1 MLQKRENFVAVF
13 FFGLICPGAVA
24 LGLLGLTVLA
34 KSTLVSL
41 LAGSGQ
47 TAGTLG
53 AVPALLLGIPFSVL
67 LGMIA
72 SAATFTPTLLFD
84 RFAGVKHWLKQ
95 RVGQIVDLTRG
106 GPPNFP
112 RLSESQVRSGALV
125 FIIILFILHILRIM
139 NFSSSPLI
147 VTVGGDVALSGWF
160 FISFLLTGLF
170 LAQLLSVSIS
180 GWIQPDESNRDERD
194 NAGDTP
200 TEGARLTDDPQP
212 RTTTRWY
219 WKLVRPFRSQ
229 EGLLWVEVVRE
240 RGDGDGGAA
249 QPVEKAMSK
258 YRSENG
264 IDEFENINSRELF
277 ETVTH
282 VDDEYRGGAEW
293 LDDGF
298 VELSRSSGGLLL
310 FFGLLWVA
318 MGVSRIEDHPLAFL
332 KTIPGVG
339 NDIGGENLNTAILAI
354 TPEITVVFGVVL
366 LGMSAVLFAVVP
378 RIKMNALEAA
388 CREYHHQ
395 ASEPENGE
403 VDGSQD
409 SDDSESKN
417 GEVDGLQDS
426 NDSE

>member
-95 RVGQIVDLTRG
+95 TVRQIVYFTRG
-106 GPPNFP
+106 GLSNLP
-112 RLSESQVRSGALV
+112 RPSESRVRNGALV
-125 FIIILFILHILRIM
+125 SVILLFILHIFRLI

-147 VTVGGDVALSGWF
+147 VSVGSDVALSGWF
-160 FISFLLTGLF
+160 FISFLLTGVF
-170 LAQLLSVSIS
+170 LAKFLSVSIS
-180 GWIQPDESNRDERD
+180 GWIQPDESDRDERD
-194 NAGDTP
+194 NAGDAP
-200 TEGARLTDDPQP
+200 TEGARLTDNPQP

-219 WKLVRPFRSQ
+219 WRLVRPFRSQ
-229 EGLLWVEVVRE
+229 EGLLCVEVVRD
-240 RGDGDGGAA
+240 RGDGDAA
-249 QPVEKAMSK
+249 QPVEKAISK
-258 YRSENG
+258 YKSKNG
-264 IDEFENINSRELF
+264 KDESDTIKPRELF

-310 FFGLLWVA
+310 FFGLLWIA

-354 TPEITVVFGVVL
+354 NPEITVVFGVVL

-388 CREYHHQ
+388 CREYC
-395 ASEPENGE
+395 ERELPERKD
-403 VDGSQD
+403 DGPT
-409 SDDSESKN
+409 DSETQHTQTDN
-417 GEVDGLQDS
+417 
-426 NDSE
+426 

>member
-95 RVGQIVDLTRG
+95 RVGQIVDLIRG
-106 GPPNFP
+106 GPPNFT
-112 RLSESQVRSGALV
+112 RLSESQVRNGALI
-125 FIIILFILHILRIM
+125 FITLLFILHILRIM

-160 FISFLLTGLF
+160 FISFPLTGLI
-170 LAQLLSVSIS
+170 LAQFLPVSIS

-240 RGDGDGGAA
+240 RGDGDGDAA
-249 QPVEKAMSK
+249 QPVKTAI
-258 YRSENG
+258 SEYKSNESE
-264 IDEFENINSRELF
+264 IIKSRELF
-277 ETVTH
+277 ETITH

-298 VELSRSSGGLLL
+298 VELSRSSAGLLL

-339 NDIGGENLNTAILAI
+339 SDIGGENLNTAILAI
-354 TPEITVVFGVVL
+354 NPEITVVFGVVL

-388 CREYHHQ
+388 CREYC
-395 ASEPENGE
+395 ERDLPERE
-403 VDGSQD
+403 DDGPT
-409 SDDSESKN
+409 DSETRHTQTDN
-417 GEVDGLQDS
+417 
-426 NDSE
+426 

>member
-1 MLQKRENFVAVF
+1 MLQKREKFAAVF

-47 TAGTLG
+47 TAGALG
-53 AVPALLLGIPFSVL
+53 AVPALLLGVPFSVL
-67 LGMIA
+67 LGMVA

-84 RFAGVKHWLKQ
+84 RSAGVKHWLKQ
-95 RVGQIVDLTRG
+95 KVRQIINSIRK
-106 GPPNFP
+106 
-112 RLSESQVRSGALV
+112 RLSRILRQSESKIRNGAFS
-125 FIIILFILHILRIM
+125 FIIILFIAHILR
-139 NFSSSPLI
+139 LI
-147 VTVGGDVALSGWF
+147 NPIVSVGSDVALSRWF
-160 FISFLLTGLF
+160 FSSFLLTSLF
-170 LAQLLSVSIS
+170 LVQFLIVSIR
-180 GWIQPDESNRDERD
+180 ESNRDERD
-194 NAGDTP
+194 NAGDAP
-200 TEGARLTDDPQP
+200 TEGTEGTDDSQQ

-219 WKLVRPFRSQ
+219 WRLVRPFRSQ

-240 RGDGDGGAA
+240 RGDGDAA
-249 QPVEKAMSK
+249 PPVKKAISK
-258 YRSENG
+258 YKSKNG
-264 IDEFENINSRELF
+264 KDESDTIEPRELF

-339 NDIGGENLNTAILAI
+339 SDIGGENLNTAILAI

-366 LGMSAVLFAVVP
+366 LCMSAVLFAVVP

-403 VDGSQD
+403 VDGLQD
-409 SDDSESKN
+409 SDDSEPENPCIKN
-417 GEVDGLQDS
+417 
-426 NDSE
+426 N